1 MFRVRYDRKIGV
13 YKEQDS
19 FQTGDP
25 IEPEGRKGGAIS
37 RLKWIF
43 FLIFIIYT
51 LLSAFHASLLTRLG
65 AFLIVKHSPQESDL
79 IVCLAGGNVD
89 RGLATAQ
96 AFQKGL
102 APYIFMAREELPDGY
117 DLLRERGLDYP
128 ENVDLMMMLLEQQ
141 GISRSVFL
149 TSDRTVESTMDEAEY
164 IKDLVIEKGYKSLI
178 LITSPTHSRRA
189 WLTFE
194 KVFEESDVRVL
205 SLPSSY
211 SKFNPRDWWKQR
223 KYVREVII
231 EYQKLIYYTYK
242 YLL

>member
-1 MFRVRYDRKIGV
+1 MSENLIGDDGV
-13 YKEQDS
+13 YKEGAS

-25 IEPEGRKGGAIS
+25 IEPERRRGGTIS

-43 FLIFIIYT
+43 FVFVVVYS
-51 LLSAFHASLLTRLG
+51 LLSYFYAPILTCLG
-65 AFLIVKHSPQESDL
+65 EYLIVKHSPQESDL

-89 RGLATAQ
+89 RGLATAD

-102 APYIFMAREELPDGY
+102 APHIFMAREESADGY
-117 DLLRERGLDYP
+117 DLLRERGIDYP
-128 ENVDLMMMLLEQQ
+128 EDVDLMMMLLEQQ

-149 TSDRTVESTMDEAEY
+149 TSDRTVDSTIDEAEY
-164 IKDLVIEKGYKSLI
+164 IRDLVMEKGYKSLI

-189 WLTFE
+189 WRTFK
-194 KVFEESDVRVL
+194 KVFEENEVQVF

-211 SKFNPRDWWKQR
+211 SKFNPEDWWEQR

-231 EYQKLIYYTYK
+231 EYQKLIYYTFK
-242 YLL
+242 YSL

>member
-1 MFRVRYDRKIGV
+1 MSENLIGDDGV
-13 YKEQDS
+13 YKEGDS

-25 IEPEGRKGGAIS
+25 IEPERRKGGTIS

-43 FLIFIIYT
+43 FLFVVAYS
-51 LLSAFHASLLTRLG
+51 LLSYFHAPILTCLG
-65 AFLIVKHSPQESDL
+65 EYLIVEHSPQESDL
-79 IVCLAGGNVD
+79 IVCLAGRNVD
-89 RGLATAQ
+89 RGLATAD

-102 APYIFMAREELPDGY
+102 APHVFMAREEPADGY
-117 DLLRERGLDYP
+117 DLLRERGIDYP

-141 GISRSVFL
+141 GISRSVIL
-149 TSDRTVESTMDEAEY
+149 TSDRTVDSTIDEAEY
-164 IKDLVIEKGYKSLI
+164 IRDLVIEKGYKSLI

-189 WLTFE
+189 WLTFK
-194 KVFEESDVRVL
+194 KVFEENEVQVF

-211 SKFNPRDWWKQR
+211 SKFNPEDWWEER

-242 YLL
+242 YHI